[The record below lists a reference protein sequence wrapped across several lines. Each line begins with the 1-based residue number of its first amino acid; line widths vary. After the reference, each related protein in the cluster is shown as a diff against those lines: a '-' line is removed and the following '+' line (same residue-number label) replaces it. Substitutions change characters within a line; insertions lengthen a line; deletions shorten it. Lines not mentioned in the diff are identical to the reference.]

1 MYDERKEIV
10 GKEDMEAARERMLLC
25 LEQMSRNGVELFV
38 DGQAVLPVEAVSK
51 AVHEDSPYMADYVL
65 DAAGMIKQIRFD
77 KVTRW

>member
-1 MYDERKEIV
+1 MYDERKEIT

-25 LEQMSRNGVELFV
+25 LEQMSQSGVELFV

-51 AVHEDSPYMADYVL
+51 AVHENSPYMADYVL
-65 DAAGMIKQIRFD
+65 DASGVIKQIRFD